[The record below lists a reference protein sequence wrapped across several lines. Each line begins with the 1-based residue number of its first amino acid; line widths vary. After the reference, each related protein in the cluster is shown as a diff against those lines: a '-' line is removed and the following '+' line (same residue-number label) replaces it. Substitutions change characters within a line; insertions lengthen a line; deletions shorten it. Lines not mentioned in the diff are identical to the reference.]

1 MAAGETAPGDWNQKI
16 IEEFRANDGKV
27 GGPFEGADLVLLTTT
42 GARTGTRRTTPLMS
56 LRDGG
61 RIIVAASAAGAPSH
75 PAWYHNLL
83 ADPHV
88 TVETG
93 TSTLQATA
101 VVIEG
106 EERDRLYARMVEIAP
121 GFAEYQAKTSRV
133 IPVVALH
140 P

>member
-1 MAAGETAPGDWNQKI
+1 MTAPDNWNQKI
-16 IEEFRANDGKV
+16 IEEFRANAGKV

-42 GARTGTRRTTPLMS
+42 GARTGKRHTVPLMS
-56 LRDGG
+56 LRDGD

-75 PAWYHNLL
+75 PAWYHNML
-83 ADPHV
+83 ADPQV

-101 VVIEG
+101 AVIEG
-106 EERDRLYARMVEIAP
+106 EERDRLYASFVEIAP
-121 GFAEYQAKTSRV
+121 GFGDYQAKTSRV

-140 P
+140 T

>member
-1 MAAGETAPGDWNQKI
+1 MASETPNDWNQKI
-16 IEEFRANDGKV
+16 IEEFRANAGKV

-42 GARTGTRRTTPLMS
+42 GARTGRRHTAPLMS
-56 LRDGG
+56 LRDGD

-83 ADPHV
+83 ADPQV

-101 VVIEG
+101 VVTEG
-106 EERDRLYARMVEIAP
+106 EERDRLYARFVEIAP